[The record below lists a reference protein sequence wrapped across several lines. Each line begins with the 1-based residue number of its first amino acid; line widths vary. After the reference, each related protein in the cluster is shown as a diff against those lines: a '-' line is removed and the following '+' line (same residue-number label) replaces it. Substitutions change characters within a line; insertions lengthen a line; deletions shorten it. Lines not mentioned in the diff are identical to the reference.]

1 MTTLEKQVALEYRM
15 VQSGVERYNKQKDD
29 LITKGLSAKT
39 VHGRTIISG
48 VVQAVSDSITDYMQ
62 TETSNRAIAKKLIVG
77 MNPDT
82 LAFLALITIIDTVA
96 SYHTLIK
103 VSRLVGTQIE
113 TQKRLDLWLQE
124 EGNVAKNMIK
134 AANKKSDK
142 GFDHKRHGLNHKIKS
157 DGLDIP
163 FWTNEQ
169 RIHVGLKLI
178 DLVIKNTGVVK
189 LENRRFKRRQV
200 NYLVPTATTLDWVR
214 AFNEKHECALP
225 RFSPCVIEPKDW
237 EGFYGGGYYSE
248 HIYRLPLV
256 RVHR

>member
-113 TQKRLDLWLQE
+113 TQKRLELWLQE
-124 EGNVAKNMIK
+124 EGNVAKN
-134 AANKKSDK
+134 S
-142 GFDHKRHGLNHKIKS
+142 
-157 DGLDIP
+157 
-163 FWTNEQ
+163 
-169 RIHVGLKLI
+169 
-178 DLVIKNTGVVK
+178 
-189 LENRRFKRRQV
+189 
-200 NYLVPTATTLDWVR
+200 
-214 AFNEKHECALP
+214 FNEKHECALP